1 MKTNQIVI
9 WPTWHHFGRKTNWSI
24 PKKNILNESSWFVEP
39 KCKLWSKV
47 AHFFVLFCFTVF
59 FNLSCSNSVRMEDML
74 WIEDIVESILAP
86 SFWINSRIHMASFV
100 DPHKLVARKINFQFF
115 QVHKKIEN
123 KKPKKHQRKKKEER
137 RNQRLT

>member
-1 MKTNQIVI
+1 
-9 WPTWHHFGRKTNWSI
+9 
-24 PKKNILNESSWFVEP
+24 
-39 KCKLWSKV
+39 
-47 AHFFVLFCFTVF
+47 
-59 FNLSCSNSVRMEDML
+59 
-74 WIEDIVESILAP
+74 
-86 SFWINSRIHMASFV
+86 MASFV